1 MRDSTWVWHMSS
13 SHTTTRRI
21 RNVRAGM
28 SRGKTSPPTLLCITS
43 WSPHCRAIVQY
54 HLTSVS
60 VGLAQIT
67 KLHQQW
73 IRGSAK
79 GAMSPE
85 CQELNA
91 LHSQSVDGARV
102 KIPERLRKPPAAEGN
117 FVLDV
122 LADAAEAFRTRF
134 TGRVA
139 SDLDPATTSPE
150 DAEDVLAQL
159 FKSKPKAIS
168 EYELFSMAVAFARK
182 FSINLYELKPY
193 IAHLDFGALA
203 AHEKHVIST
212 TLGLSLTEHRRM
224 WNSLL
229 TSDILS
235 TRDIQQRQLNRPL
248 SMQRL
253 YSSREKS
260 TATFFQYLRIAFEQ
274 FTRKLLILKVSLLC
288 RGIPIHRRTSFLSD
302 RRSVRSRNFHQ
313 RGDPLGRR
321 PRSR

>member
-1 MRDSTWVWHMSS
+1 MLPSS
-13 SHTTTRRI
+13 IIQRWI
-21 RNVRAGM
+21 N
-28 SRGKTSPPTLLCITS
+28 
-43 WSPHCRAIVQY
+43 
-54 HLTSVS
+54 S

-67 KLHQQW
+67 KLHSQW
-73 IRGSAK
+73 VRCSPK

-102 KIPERLRKPPAAEGN
+102 KIPERLRKPPAAEGKYI
-117 FVLDV
+117 LDI

-134 TGRVA
+134 TEQVA
-139 SDLDPATTSPE
+139 NELDPATTSPE

-159 FKSKPKAIS
+159 FKSKPTAVS

-193 IAHLDFGALA
+193 IAHLDFAALA

-212 TLGLSLTEHRRM
+212 TLGLSPTEHRRM

-235 TRDIQQRQLNRPL
+235 ARDIQQRQLNRPL

-253 YSSREKS
+253 YSSGEKT

-274 FTRKLLILKVSLLC
+274 FTRKLLILKVRVLDHEC
-288 RGIPIHRRTSFLSD
+288 TYM
-302 RRSVRSRNFHQ
+302 
-313 RGDPLGRR
+313 
-321 PRSR
+321 